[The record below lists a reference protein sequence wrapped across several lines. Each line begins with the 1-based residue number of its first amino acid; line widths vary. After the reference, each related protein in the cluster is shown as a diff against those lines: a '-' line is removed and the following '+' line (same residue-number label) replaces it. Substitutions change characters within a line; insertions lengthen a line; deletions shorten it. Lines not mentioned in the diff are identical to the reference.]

1 MLAQIK
7 YTYVRSYT
15 VYKFIVKPYYEEP
28 FVLLSQFRATV
39 PSNVDICASTE
50 KQKHIHPR
58 A

>member
-7 YTYVRSYT
+7 YTLVRSYT
-15 VYKFIVKPYYEEP
+15 AYKLFVQPRCGVP

-39 PSNVDICASTE
+39 PFNVEICAPKV